1 MGFLKCLIILIF
13 QFCYLFYLNIAQPNF
28 TLQSPCEGNVTEYSP
43 NDAYEANLK
52 TVLFSAARNI
62 DSDGFY
68 NTTIGQDLNKV
79 SLIAQCRGDVELQ
92 TCRSCVNNA
101 SRLILEKCPYKKSAF
116 GIYDMCLL
124 RYSNV
129 SFIGTM
135 GGKRKFAA
143 DVIEAPDF
151 QTIRALVQCTA
162 DLSAQGCYDCLTAVY
177 TSLPGCECYA
187 KWGNYHMLP
196 SCIVRYEP
204 YSFFN
209 ESVLNEAPPPL
220 QSPPKPASLPL
231 PPPVRGRVRPQGS
244 IVYNLALHFCQRL
257 LLRLEPVTSWS
268 YDNNFTSYTKWK
280 DDKTARTIA
289 VIVVPSV
296 TVVIFVVCI
305 PVILMKRRKRKLVN
319 KKESI
324 RRDDTTS
331 SGESLQYDFSTI
343 SAATNNFSNANKLGQ
358 GGFGPVY
365 KGKLPNGQE
374 VAVKRLAANSGQG
387 ELEFKNEVLLVS
399 WIQHKNLVSLL
410 GFCLDGTE
418 RLLIYEFVPNAS
430 LDHFLFGILHQTSAQ
445 SLYIQVKNVAYYS
458 FHLSKGNTD
467 PVKHRH
473 LNWERR
479 YKIIGGVATGML
491 YLHEDSRL
499 RIIHRDLKASNIL
512 LDAEMNPKISDF
524 GMARLF
530 ILDETH
536 GSTSKIAGTYG
547 YMAPEYAMNGKFS
560 VKSDVFSF
568 GVLVLEILSGQR
580 NTCFINGEYV
590 GNLLSYAWTNWR
602 KGTNTNLIDP
612 MLRGSTKLV
621 RDITKCI
628 HIALLCIQENAAD
641 RPTMSAVVLMLS
653 SLSLSLSVPSRPAY
667 YMHNDVTNPRT
678 LSQVYK
684 SSRMQEAY
692 LEAMKQLVYNFSHNR
707 RYDQRFQSKPP
718 LSPTPTSNAVAPTSK
733 GVSRRTLSPEEMNEK
748 RSKGLCYF
756 CNESMY
762 LVTIV
767 LVGKKDGTWRL
778 CVDYRDLNKQ
788 TVKNKFPIPVVEDL
802 FDKLGGSVIFS
813 NIDLRSG
820 YHQLR
825 MAIDDIP
832 KIAFKTYS
840 RHFEYVVMP
849 FELSNAP
856 DLFQGLM
863 NVVFKDFLRKYVL
876 VFFDERLIYKIS
888 IDKHLEH
895 LSSILEVMQHHQLFA
910 KHSKCFFGV
919 KRIEYLG
926 KFITQEGVST
936 DPLKIVAYESSPF
949 FDELPPDAPP
959 PLSPPLPPPPSGK
972 DDKRTRTI
980 IIIVVPTVTI
990 VILIVCISVIWMR
1003 RRRRKLVN
1011 DIQNHILLNFVE
1023 CFYYYFDEGIHG
1035 DDISTAE
1042 SLQYDFS
1049 TIRAAT
1055 DNFSSANKLGQGGFG
1070 AVYKGKLP
1078 NGQEV
1083 AVKRLSA
1090 VSGQGDLEFK
1100 NEVLLVA
1107 RLQHRNLV
1115 RLLGFCLDGT
1125 ERLLVYEFVP
1135 NANLDQFLFDPVK
1148 RRQLGWERRSKIIGG
1163 IAKGILY
1170 LHEDSRLRII
1180 HRDLKA
1186 SNVLLDAE
1194 MNPKIADFGM
1204 ARLFTLNETQG
1215 NTSRIVGTYGYM
1227 APEYAMHGQFSVKSD
1242 VFSFGVLVLEILS
1255 GQKNTCFRNGES
1267 VEDLL
1272 SYAWTNWRKGTATN
1286 LIDPILR
1293 GSTGLARDIMRCI
1306 HIALLCVQENIAD
1319 RPTMAAVVL
1328 MLSSLSLTLPLPS
1341 GPAYSMHNDSS
1352 AENSLIQ
1359 EYNSRMSRPSQ
1370 NEASITELY
1379 PR

>member
-135 GGKRKFAA
+135 STYPRFSVYVTRDFSDPQLFFNQYLAPLLTSLRTRASRGGKRKFAA

-231 PPPVRGRVRPQGS
+231 PPPGHLDALKFPLCVEFEEGSDRKGS

-268 YDNNFTSYTKWK
+268 YDNNFTSYTK

-399 WIQHKNLVSLL
+399 RIQHKNLVSLL

-430 LDHFLFGILHQTSAQ
+430 LDHFLFGILHQTSTQ

-458 FHLSKGNTD
+458 FHLSNGNTD
-467 PVKHRH
+467 SVKHRH
-473 LNWERR
+473 LDWERR

-653 SLSLSLSVPSRPAY
+653 SLSLSLSVPSRPAC
-667 YMHNDVTNPRT
+667 YMHNDVSAKIQPI
-678 LSQVYK
+678 
-684 SSRMQEAY
+684 QE
-692 LEAMKQLVYNFSHNR
+692 
-707 RYDQRFQSKPP
+707 
-718 LSPTPTSNAVAPTSK
+718 
-733 GVSRRTLSPEEMNEK
+733 
-748 RSKGLCYF
+748 
-756 CNESMY
+756 CNS
-762 LVTIV
+762 
-767 LVGKKDGTWRL
+767 
-778 CVDYRDLNKQ
+778 
-788 TVKNKFPIPVVEDL
+788 
-802 FDKLGGSVIFS
+802 
-813 NIDLRSG
+813 
-820 YHQLR
+820 
-825 MAIDDIP
+825 
-832 KIAFKTYS
+832 
-840 RHFEYVVMP
+840 
-849 FELSNAP
+849 
-856 DLFQGLM
+856 
-863 NVVFKDFLRKYVL
+863 
-876 VFFDERLIYKIS
+876 RLISESNRPAS
-888 IDKHLEH
+888 I
-895 LSSILEVMQHHQLFA
+895 
-910 KHSKCFFGV
+910 
-919 KRIEYLG
+919 
-926 KFITQEGVST
+926 
-936 DPLKIVAYESSPF
+936 
-949 FDELPPDAPP
+949 
-959 PLSPPLPPPPSGK
+959 
-972 DDKRTRTI
+972 
-980 IIIVVPTVTI
+980 
-990 VILIVCISVIWMR
+990 
-1003 RRRRKLVN
+1003 
-1011 DIQNHILLNFVE
+1011 
-1023 CFYYYFDEGIHG
+1023 
-1035 DDISTAE
+1035 
-1042 SLQYDFS
+1042 
-1049 TIRAAT
+1049 
-1055 DNFSSANKLGQGGFG
+1055 
-1070 AVYKGKLP
+1070 
-1078 NGQEV
+1078 
-1083 AVKRLSA
+1083 
-1090 VSGQGDLEFK
+1090 
-1100 NEVLLVA
+1100 
-1107 RLQHRNLV
+1107 
-1115 RLLGFCLDGT
+1115 CL
-1125 ERLLVYEFVP
+1125 
-1135 NANLDQFLFDPVK
+1135 
-1148 RRQLGWERRSKIIGG
+1148 
-1163 IAKGILY
+1163 
-1170 LHEDSRLRII
+1170 
-1180 HRDLKA
+1180 
-1186 SNVLLDAE
+1186 
-1194 MNPKIADFGM
+1194 
-1204 ARLFTLNETQG
+1204 
-1215 NTSRIVGTYGYM
+1215 
-1227 APEYAMHGQFSVKSD
+1227 
-1242 VFSFGVLVLEILS
+1242 
-1255 GQKNTCFRNGES
+1255 
-1267 VEDLL
+1267 
-1272 SYAWTNWRKGTATN
+1272 
-1286 LIDPILR
+1286 
-1293 GSTGLARDIMRCI
+1293 
-1306 HIALLCVQENIAD
+1306 
-1319 RPTMAAVVL
+1319 
-1328 MLSSLSLTLPLPS
+1328 
-1341 GPAYSMHNDSS
+1341 
-1352 AENSLIQ
+1352 
-1359 EYNSRMSRPSQ
+1359 SQ
-1370 NEASITELY
+1370 NEMSVTELY